1 MKRHSGDDDLS
12 SSDIHERLL
21 VSSRGVGG
29 IIGKES
35 SVKVSY
41 RDTAL
46 NDSEVVLVGRSTSII
61 YSDTFTVAGDHFHWL
76 VRTVDEI
83 IENKYGSINYLFIH
97 FQFLKIYLTRLAK
110 H

>member
-35 SVKVSY
+35 SVKV
-41 RDTAL
+41 
-46 NDSEVVLVGRSTSII
+46 
-61 YSDTFTVAGDHFHWL
+61 AGDHFHWL

-83 IENKYGSINYLFIH
+83 IENNDTKQKEY
-97 FQFLKIYLTRLAK
+97 KIRL